1 MANDEKTKQNCDLE
15 WIGRY
20 NLQVLKVKT
29 CGMWIL
35 DFVACTIKYLGALRH
50 KMTSSVANITAA
62 APFWASQGSLTLR
75 WGCQANYG
83 NSEEVGLITCDM
95 VRC

>member
-1 MANDEKTKQNCDLE
+1 MTWNDLNRT
-15 WIGRY
+15 
-20 NLQVLKVKT
+20 QVLKVKT

-75 WGCQANYG
+75 LGCQANYG